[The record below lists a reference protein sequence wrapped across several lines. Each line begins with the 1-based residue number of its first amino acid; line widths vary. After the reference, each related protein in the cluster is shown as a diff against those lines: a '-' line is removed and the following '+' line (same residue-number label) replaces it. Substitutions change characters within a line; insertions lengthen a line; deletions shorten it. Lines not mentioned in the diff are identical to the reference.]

1 MRVCLKGPR
10 WKGILL
16 KRFADA
22 KFNANDAAISGSS
35 EFLLVTKEVHSV
47 NYPVNWMVINRSILE
62 ERCLS

>member
-1 MRVCLKGPR
+1 M
-10 WKGILL
+10 